1 VRLAV
6 SRNSSNSPD
15 WKDLADILN
24 AFQGENGLTVNIKL
38 SPVVT
43 GTTTDIRLEAVWWTL
58 GQDYADRRHS
68 DYLSVTCLA
77 TNRKSLEA
85 AILALLY
92 QLDFKLALSEYD
104 AVIKK
109 R

>member
-1 VRLAV
+1 MAS
-6 SRNSSNSPD
+6 SRDSSNSPD
-15 WKDLADILN
+15 WRDLADILN
-24 AFQGENGLTVNIKL
+24 AFEDENHLTVNIRL

-43 GTTTDIRLEAVWWTL
+43 GTTTDIRLEAVWWKV
-58 GQDYADRRHS
+58 GEDYVDRRHS

-92 QLDFKLALSEYD
+92 QLDFKLASDEFD
-104 AVIKK
+104 GVVKK